1 MEFHYPSA
9 YSTPTTLNNLQ
20 INNHEKITSLQNTN
34 DPFHISTNSFHYNL
48 RHVPSSSSSLSELQ
62 YNHNIKHYEVQEVE
76 EEDKEEEEEVEVE
89 VGLKDHKVHET
100 MKQFDVFD
108 ISPQLNFGE
117 SSSSIETFNNLS
129 SYFNPSNEYNT
140 HIDWLSQ
147 LSQTTTTTATTTPNC
162 ESILTNSS
170 CISPSWKHNE
180 YVHYSYTNCSTDM
193 NISQQQEQQSQQ
205 QPPPPPS
212 SSPPP
217 SLSQQ
222 QIEYQQIEQ
231 KTFQEFHNVQYN
243 QLDEMSYQYPI
254 HNNFYDHII
263 EPYDTIEMTKNVQ
276 SIEKGFNIDPYNTSY
291 DTPIQPIDTTYINN
305 NSNIIN
311 NQYNND
317 NNNNILMKLHQH
329 ITPIHHNEQSI
340 TYPLTYDDHDPDH
353 DRDHNDHDHDHY
365 NQKLPIDTTSLKSQY
380 YLINKTKNQYFNCQL
395 CSLENSY
402 PLMTKSQL
410 NFNQLNWENNP
421 QTIINNQFNSIYE
434 KNLNNNQY
442 FHEYSTQILNESYF
456 PSYNQYI
463 NIYDNHNHEHKRKQY
478 KKHMNS
484 ETINYKN
491 RLKSILPQQQQQQ
504 RSSSPSS
511 RQQQQQPCKATTT
524 TATKLTKLFHITNE
538 QLSSL
543 LPFITCNEI
552 HEILNQFNPPNTMA
566 QFQTICINNNNKD
579 KNKLINNHIYFQ
591 LKEQKIWSDIYLHNT
606 EMIATNT
613 GRRIFP
619 SLSVDVFGLNP
630 NDQYIF
636 LLDMLLIQ
644 PHIFKHQ
651 GDRWIISSQSEV
663 LNHSHTLE
671 GKYYIQEESP
681 KTGAYWMESGV
692 NFTRVKI
699 TNTKEIKPYKNMI
712 HVNSMHYYIPR
723 ISVVRLNH
731 LMDNQSNY
739 YHPTSNSSGISNQSN
754 QLELIG
760 SYIIPGTQFYTVTAY
775 QNPDV
780 IRIKINNNPFAKGFR
795 NRQDT
800 DEFNDLAVLSVMNSR
815 NKYMTTTSSSSS
827 STSLSVS
834 SINFSKKTHINYS
847 NENYQC

>member
-20 INNHEKITSLQNTN
+20 MNNHEKIISLQNMN
-34 DPFHISTNSFHYNL
+34 DPFNMSTNSLHYNL
-48 RHVPSSSSSLSELQ
+48 RHVPSCSSELQ
-62 YNHNIKHYEVQEVE
+62 YNHSIKQYEVQEVE
-76 EEDKEEEEEVEVE
+76 EVEEEKEKEEQVEVE
-89 VGLKDHKVHET
+89 VKDHEEHET

-147 LSQTTTTTATTTPNC
+147 LSQTTTTATATTTNC
-162 ESILTNSS
+162 ESILTNSN

-193 NISQQQEQQSQQ
+193 NIPQQQEQQSQQ
-205 QPPPPPS
+205 QQPPPLPPLPSPPPPP
-212 SSPPP
+212 
-217 SLSQQ
+217 QQ
-222 QIEYQQIEQ
+222 QQQQPIEYQQIEQ

-243 QLDEMSYQYPI
+243 QLDEILYQYPI
-254 HNNFYDHII
+254 HNSFYDHII
-263 EPYDTIEMTKNVQ
+263 EPYDTIDMTKHIQ
-276 SIEKGFNIDPYNTSY
+276 SIQKGFNIDPYNTSY
-291 DTPIQPIDTTYINN
+291 HTPIQSLDTTYINN
-305 NSNIIN
+305 NNNIIN
-311 NQYNND
+311 NQD
-317 NNNNILMKLHQH
+317 
-329 ITPIHHNEQSI
+329 ITSIHHNEQPI

-353 DRDHNDHDHDHY
+353 DRDHNDHDHH
-365 NQKLPIDTTSLKSQY
+365 NEKLPVDTTSPKSQY

-402 PLMTKSQL
+402 PLITRSQS
-410 NFNQLNWENNP
+410 NFNQYNWDNYP
-421 QTIINNQFNSIYE
+421 PSTIINNQFNTIYE
-434 KNLNNNQY
+434 ENINDNQY
-442 FHEYSTQILNESYF
+442 FQEHSTQILNGSYF

-463 NIYDNHNHEHKRKQY
+463 NIYDNYNHEQKRKQY
-478 KKHMNS
+478 KKHINH

-504 RSSSPSS
+504 QRSSSSPSS
-511 RQQQQQPCKATTT
+511 QQQPSKATTT
-524 TATKLTKLFHITNE
+524 TTTTKLTKLFHITNE

-566 QFQTICINNNNKD
+566 QFQTICITNKDNNNN
-579 KNKLINNHIYFQ
+579 NNNNNNNHIYFQ

-619 SLSVDVFGLNP
+619 SLSVYVFGLNP

-739 YHPTSNSSGISNQSN
+739 YHPTSSSSGISSQSN

-800 DEFNDLAVLSVMNSR
+800 DDFNDLAVLSVMNSR
-815 NKYMTTTSSSSS
+815 NKYMTTITPTTMSPS

-834 SINFSKKTHINYS
+834 SINFSKKKHINYS

>member
-20 INNHEKITSLQNTN
+20 MNNHEKIISLQNMN
-34 DPFHISTNSFHYNL
+34 DPFNMSTNSLHYNL
-48 RHVPSSSSSLSELQ
+48 GHVPSCSSELQ
-62 YNHNIKHYEVQEVE
+62 YNHSIKQYEVQEVE
-76 EEDKEEEEEVEVE
+76 EVEEEEKEEEQVEVE
-89 VGLKDHKVHET
+89 VKDHEVHET

-108 ISPQLNFGE
+108 INPQLNFGE

-147 LSQTTTTTATTTPNC
+147 LSQTTTTTTATTTNC
-162 ESILTNSS
+162 ESILTNSN

-193 NISQQQEQQSQQ
+193 NIPQQQEQQSQQ
-205 QPPPPPS
+205 QQP
-212 SSPPP
+212 SPPP
-217 SLSQQ
+217 SQQQQQ

-243 QLDEMSYQYPI
+243 QLDEMLYQYPI
-254 HNNFYDHII
+254 HNSFYDHII
-263 EPYDTIEMTKNVQ
+263 EPYDTIDMTKHIQ
-276 SIEKGFNIDPYNTSY
+276 SIQKGFNIDPYNTLY
-291 DTPIQPIDTTYINN
+291 DTPIQSLDTTYINN
-305 NSNIIN
+305 NNNIIN
-311 NQYNND
+311 N
-317 NNNNILMKLHQH
+317 QH
-329 ITPIHHNEQSI
+329 ITPIHHNEQPI

-353 DRDHNDHDHDHY
+353 NDHDHH
-365 NQKLPIDTTSLKSQY
+365 NEKLPADTTSPKSQY

-402 PLMTKSQL
+402 PLITRSQL
-410 NFNQLNWENNP
+410 NFNQFNWDNYP
-421 QTIINNQFNSIYE
+421 QTIINNQFNTIYE
-434 KNLNNNQY
+434 ENINDNQY
-442 FHEYSTQILNESYF
+442 FQEHSTQILNGSYL

-463 NIYDNHNHEHKRKQY
+463 NIYDNHNHEQKRKQY
-478 KKHMNS
+478 KKHINH

-491 RLKSILPQQQQQQ
+491 RLKSMLPQQQQQQ
-504 RSSSPSS
+504 RSSSSPSS
-511 RQQQQQPCKATTT
+511 QQQQQPSKATTAT
-524 TATKLTKLFHITNE
+524 TTTKLTKLFHITHE

-566 QFQTICINNNNKD
+566 QFQTICINNKDNN
-579 KNKLINNHIYFQ
+579 NNNNNHIYFQ

-619 SLSVDVFGLNP
+619 SLSVYVFGLNP

-723 ISVVRLNH
+723 ISVVRL
-731 LMDNQSNY
+731 MDNQSNY
-739 YHPTSNSSGISNQSN
+739 YHPTSK
-754 QLELIG
+754 LIG

-800 DEFNDLAVLSVMNSR
+800 DDFNDLAVLSVMNSR
-815 NKYMTTTSSSSS
+815 NKYMTTITPTTMSPS

-834 SINFSKKTHINYS
+834 SINFSKKKHINYS

>member
-20 INNHEKITSLQNTN
+20 MNNHEKIISLQNMN
-34 DPFHISTNSFHYNL
+34 DPFNMSTNPLHYNL
-48 RHVPSSSSSLSELQ
+48 RHVPSCSSELQ
-62 YNHNIKHYEVQEVE
+62 YNHSIKQYEVQEVE
-76 EEDKEEEEEVEVE
+76 EVEEEKEKEEQVEVE
-89 VGLKDHKVHET
+89 VKDHEEHET

-147 LSQTTTTTATTTPNC
+147 LSQTTTTATATTTNC
-162 ESILTNSS
+162 ESILTNSN

-193 NISQQQEQQSQQ
+193 NIPQQQERQSQP
-205 QPPPPPS
+205 QPPPPLPSPPPPS
-212 SSPPP
+212 SSSSSP
-217 SLSQQ
+217 SLLLTLTNDYFPTSSPTNHPLTHPPLSN
-222 QIEYQQIEQ
+222 
-231 KTFQEFHNVQYN
+231 KLNRKHFK
-243 QLDEMSYQYPI
+243 
-254 HNNFYDHII
+254 NFIIDH
-263 EPYDTIEMTKNVQ
+263 D
-276 SIEKGFNIDPYNTSY
+276 
-291 DTPIQPIDTTYINN
+291 
-305 NSNIIN
+305 
-311 NQYNND
+311 
-317 NNNNILMKLHQH
+317 
-329 ITPIHHNEQSI
+329 HHNE
-340 TYPLTYDDHDPDH
+340 
-353 DRDHNDHDHDHY
+353 
-365 NQKLPIDTTSLKSQY
+365 KLPVDTTSPKSQY

-402 PLMTKSQL
+402 SLITRSQS
-410 NFNQLNWENNP
+410 NFNQYNWDNYP
-421 QTIINNQFNSIYE
+421 PSTIINNQFNTIYE
-434 KNLNNNQY
+434 ENINDNQY
-442 FHEYSTQILNESYF
+442 FQGHSTQILNGSYL

-463 NIYDNHNHEHKRKQY
+463 NIYDNYNHEQKRKQY
-478 KKHMNS
+478 KKHINH

-504 RSSSPSS
+504 QRSSSSPSS
-511 RQQQQQPCKATTT
+511 QQQPSKATTT
-524 TATKLTKLFHITNE
+524 TTTTKLTKLFHITNE

-552 HEILNQFNPPNTMA
+552 YEILNQFNPPNTMA
-566 QFQTICINNNNKD
+566 QFQTICITNKDNNNN
-579 KNKLINNHIYFQ
+579 NNHIYFQ

-619 SLSVDVFGLNP
+619 SLSVYVFGLNP

-644 PHIFKHQ
+644 PHIFKH
-651 GDRWIISSQSEV
+651 
-663 LNHSHTLE
+663 
-671 GKYYIQEESP
+671 QEESP

-739 YHPTSNSSGISNQSN
+739 YHPTSSSSGISSQSN

-800 DEFNDLAVLSVMNSR
+800 DDFNDLAVLSVMNSR
-815 NKYMTTTSSSSS
+815 NKYMTTITPTTTMSPS

-834 SINFSKKTHINYS
+834 SINFSKKKHINYS

>member
-20 INNHEKITSLQNTN
+20 MNNHEKIISLQNMN
-34 DPFHISTNSFHYNL
+34 DPFNMSTNSLHYNL
-48 RHVPSSSSSLSELQ
+48 GHVPSCSSELQ
-62 YNHNIKHYEVQEVE
+62 YNHSIKQYEVQEVE
-76 EEDKEEEEEVEVE
+76 EVEEEEKEEEQVEVE
-89 VGLKDHKVHET
+89 VKDHEVHET

-108 ISPQLNFGE
+108 INPQLNFGE

-147 LSQTTTTTATTTPNC
+147 LSQTTTTTTATTTNC
-162 ESILTNSS
+162 ESILTNSN

-193 NISQQQEQQSQQ
+193 NIPQQQEQQSQQ
-205 QPPPPPS
+205 QQP
-212 SSPPP
+212 SPPP
-217 SLSQQ
+217 SQQQQQ

-243 QLDEMSYQYPI
+243 QLDEMLYQYPI
-254 HNNFYDHII
+254 HNSFYDHII
-263 EPYDTIEMTKNVQ
+263 EPYDTIDMTKHIQ
-276 SIEKGFNIDPYNTSY
+276 SIQKGFNIDPYNTLY
-291 DTPIQPIDTTYINN
+291 DTPIQSLDTTYINN
-305 NSNIIN
+305 NNNIIN
-311 NQYNND
+311 N
-317 NNNNILMKLHQH
+317 QH
-329 ITPIHHNEQSI
+329 ITPIHHNEQPI

-353 DRDHNDHDHDHY
+353 NDHDHH
-365 NQKLPIDTTSLKSQY
+365 NEKLPADTTSPKSQY

-402 PLMTKSQL
+402 PLITRSQL
-410 NFNQLNWENNP
+410 NFNQFNWDNYP
-421 QTIINNQFNSIYE
+421 QTIINNQFNTIYE
-434 KNLNNNQY
+434 ENINDNQY
-442 FHEYSTQILNESYF
+442 FQEHSTQILNGSYL

-463 NIYDNHNHEHKRKQY
+463 NIYDNHNHEQKRKQY
-478 KKHMNS
+478 KKHINH

-491 RLKSILPQQQQQQ
+491 RLKSMLPQQQQQQ
-504 RSSSPSS
+504 RSSSSPSS
-511 RQQQQQPCKATTT
+511 QQQQQPSKATTAT
-524 TATKLTKLFHITNE
+524 TTTKLTKLFHITHE

-566 QFQTICINNNNKD
+566 QFQTICINNKDNN
-579 KNKLINNHIYFQ
+579 NNNNNHIYFQ

-619 SLSVDVFGLNP
+619 SLSVYVFGLNP

-723 ISVVRLNH
+723 ISVVRL
-731 LMDNQSNY
+731 MDNQSNY
-739 YHPTSNSSGISNQSN
+739 YHPTSSSSGISSQSN

-800 DEFNDLAVLSVMNSR
+800 DDFNDLAVLSVMNSR
-815 NKYMTTTSSSSS
+815 NKYMTTITPTTMSPS

-834 SINFSKKTHINYS
+834 SINFSKKKHINYS